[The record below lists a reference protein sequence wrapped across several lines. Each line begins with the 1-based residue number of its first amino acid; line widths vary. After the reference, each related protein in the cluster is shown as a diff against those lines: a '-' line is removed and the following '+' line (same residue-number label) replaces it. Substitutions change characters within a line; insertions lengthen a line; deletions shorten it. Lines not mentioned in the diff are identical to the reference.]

1 MTRKS
6 ASRRAADAER
16 AKANGG
22 KLPSA
27 RVVREKTTRAWYEL
41 KTIHARSQAYIQ
53 QLAERVQQ
61 YMNPIVIM
69 KVDKNGDKARFN
81 ELLVQLN
88 TQAKKTGV
96 EFEALWDMH
105 KDKKKL
111 CLSTAELE
119 QAMRVGEMYQ
129 AFDTD
134 FYLTFSPII
143 NELNAIF
150 NKALKMLLDA
160 KEELEKNQNSQAEK
174 DLIDPTVISDTPYE
188 EIKTEDIPLPVS
200 QNALA
205 VPAELT
211 NAYEAA
217 RVAGFVGNE
226 QQWLDSLKGPKGE
239 LGPDDSHI
247 VGEPGVPGISAIE
260 SEDTQ
265 SVTDD
270 SFKQV
275 DVDVAAVVESTAGTE
290 VADRVRETIVDT
302 LAGKFIEAVP
312 SSEGIAPQEFS
323 AGDEV
328 VIDPNMRH
336 GLIRPNI

>member
-6 ASRRAADAER
+6 ASRRAADAAR
-16 AKANGG
+16 AKASGG

-27 RVVREKTTRAWYEL
+27 RVVREKSTRAWYEL

-69 KVDKNGDKARFN
+69 KIDKNGDKARFD
-81 ELLVQLN
+81 ELLKDLTTN
-88 TQAKKTGV
+88 AMKTGV
-96 EFEALWDMH
+96 EFAALWDMH

-111 CLSTAELE
+111 CLSAIELE

-160 KEELEKNQNSQAEK
+160 KEELEKNQAGQTEK
-174 DLIDPTVISDTPYE
+174 DLIDPTVVSDVNYAE
-188 EIKTEDIPLPVS
+188 VKAEDIPLPASQSGLIAPRGMTDVIVHQDEFGNVLTPVS
-200 QNALA
+200 ADPHNTETFQKDLSK
-205 VPAELT
+205 
-211 NAYEAA
+211 
-217 RVAGFVGNE
+217 
-226 QQWLDSLKGPKGE
+226 SLE
-239 LGPDDSHI
+239 EVEINSSDDSNN
-247 VGEPGVPGISAIE
+247 VPM
-260 SEDTQ
+260 TQ
-265 SVTDD
+265 
-270 SFKQV
+270 
-275 DVDVAAVVESTAGTE
+275 E
-290 VADRVRETIVDT
+290 VAETLDA
-302 LAGKFIEAVP
+302 AGEDI
-312 SSEGIAPQEFS
+312 
-323 AGDEV
+323 
-328 VIDPNMRH
+328 VIDPSMRH